1 LIVGGGG
8 IIALIGTFGLK
19 GKVEEAARRGGTD
32 DGARL
37 SRGKGGDVVWKEEL
51 TGGVGLSAAVRKR
64 KGKAGRRAAA
74 GEEAGPGRV
83 RGKMVRSFSLFFF

>member
-1 LIVGGGG
+1 LWGG
-8 IIALIGTFGLK
+8 IIALIGTLGLE

-32 DGARL
+32 GGARL
-37 SRGKGGDVVWKEEL
+37 SRGKGGDVVWKEEM
-51 TGGVGLSAAVRKR
+51 TGGVGLSAVVRKR